1 MIAEHLI
8 FIATGIGHL
17 LYAVF
22 VFIVL
27 VIGLVLTVQ
36 EFRYGDLN
44 RQQAA
49 AKKKLAS
56 INDLKGGSG
65 RNLSAG

>member
-8 FIATGIGHL
+8 FVATGGGHL
-17 LYAVF
+17 RYAVF
-22 VFIVL
+22 VFIIL

-36 EFRYGDLN
+36 EFRHLN

-49 AKKKLAS
+49 AKNKMAS
-56 INDLKGGSG
+56 IDDLKDNSG
-65 RNLSAG
+65 RNISGG

>member
-49 AKKKLAS
+49 AKKKLAP
-56 INDLKGGSG
+56 IDDLKDSSG
-65 RNLSAG
+65 RNLPVG

>member
-1 MIAEHLI
+1 M
-8 FIATGIGHL
+8 
-17 LYAVF
+17 F

-49 AKKKLAS
+49 AKKKLAP
-56 INDLKGGSG
+56 IDDLKDSSG
-65 RNLSAG
+65 RNLPVG